1 MYWVNE
7 IIQNYNNRVD
17 TLINWNHLDYEA
29 KLIIANLV
37 YEYYLGFP
45 SEHLRL
51 LPDFRRKII
60 GLSSDSIVYSF
71 EPFDIR
77 VLFGSEI
84 NVFLGD
90 IPFCDVCFDCVYDFF
105 CDVYGDFIPFYF

>member
-60 GLSSDSIVYSF
+60 GLSS
-71 EPFDIR
+71 
-77 VLFGSEI
+77 EI